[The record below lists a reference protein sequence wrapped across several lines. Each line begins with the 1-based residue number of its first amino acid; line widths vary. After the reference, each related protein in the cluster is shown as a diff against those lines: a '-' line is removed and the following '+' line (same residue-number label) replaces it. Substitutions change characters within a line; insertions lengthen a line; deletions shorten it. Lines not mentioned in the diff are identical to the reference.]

1 MSALSSIRQ
10 NSTHR
15 RENFPQSWISS
26 RHLRVPR
33 QLDGWDKNTTTSWP
47 CLSSVTTTESW
58 VLPVKQIPYFVKKL
72 GLLVFYLSPAWHLC
86 HSGTSTTGKSP
97 VDHRGDTTPAF
108 HGAGCWQGVTAL
120 SLHLLWLFISTV
132 HTGMLGACLL
142 QRFLRSW
149 GHASHH
155 PPAPSAASRQDQ
167 MARLASTASCSP
179 ARSTSHAFFSISSFA
194 LRVSLQSLSVFGLF

>member
-1 MSALSSIRQ
+1 MSVLCYDY
-10 NSTHR
+10 
-15 RENFPQSWISS
+15 
-26 RHLRVPR
+26 RV
-33 QLDGWDKNTTTSWP
+33 LGAP
-47 CLSSVTTTESW
+47 CKTDSLFCKEARPTGF
-58 VLPVKQIPYFVKKL
+58 LPV
-72 GLLVFYLSPAWHLC
+72 PAWHLC
-86 HSGTSTTGKSP
+86 HSGTSTTGESP